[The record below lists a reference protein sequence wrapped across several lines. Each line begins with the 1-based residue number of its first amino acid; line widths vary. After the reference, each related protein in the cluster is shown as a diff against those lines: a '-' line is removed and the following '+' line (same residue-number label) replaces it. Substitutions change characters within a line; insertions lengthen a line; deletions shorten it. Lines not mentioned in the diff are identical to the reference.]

1 MLDALKF
8 DVADYDIILY
18 FATNK
23 WGFVAYCIFCYIGML
38 QMLQTFVLHII
49 IFYIFSKNVANDVAF
64 LKMLHT

>member
-23 WGFVAYCIFCYIGML
+23 WGFVAYCIFFA
-38 QMLQTFVLHII
+38 T
-49 IFYIFSKNVANDVAF
+49 
-64 LKMLHT
+64 